1 MGMKTFNEQVY
12 EIIEKIPYGKVA
24 TYGQIAK
31 MIGRPRMARF
41 VGFASNNQ
49 KSWHLP
55 WHRVV
60 FKDGGL
66 CPDTSGWANE
76 QYKSL
81 RAEGVTFDRD
91 KKVKL
96 DKHQWAGNTETSI
109 RPEDLKDAPLVF

>member
-1 MGMKTFNEQVY
+1 MKTFNEQVY
-12 EIIEKIPYGKVA
+12 EIVEKIPYGKVA
-24 TYGQIAK
+24 TYGQIAR

-49 KSWHLP
+49 KMWHLP

-66 CPDTSGWANE
+66 CPDSSGWAQQ
-76 QYKSL
+76 QYKDL

-96 DKHQWAGNTETSI
+96 DQHQWSGAFETSH
-109 RPEDLKDAPLVF
+109 RPDDLKDAPLVF